1 MASTAPEGKRGA
13 PVAVIAGGAGFLGS
27 HLAEV
32 LLAQGYKVICLDNYV
47 TGKEAHLK
55 HLLGHSQFVFKTGD
69 INQGLPKL
77 SRVDCIWHLAGVE
90 EYINGTDVSVETLL
104 VNSIGTRNLLEMAKE
119 HQAKLLLASSVD
131 LYSGILS
138 SLSLDNYFG
147 ISRRDEE
154 RFSHHE
160 AKRYAEA
167 LTTEYFKKFGVDA
180 RIARL
185 ADVYGPRM
193 DLRSGTEMSELL
205 AESLQPDVKYLTIHG
220 DGLKVLHPT
229 YVTDVVYGLVKAV
242 GEGTSGKIFNLVSSE
257 AQTVLNFASRLRKV
271 VPTHPELK
279 FVSEISETRFPARN
293 FDLEASHKDLGWRAV
308 VGLEDG
314 LKRTWAYFKAQ
325 KEVPAVPHLTV
336 GTSVLANLAKT
347 PEYSTRLQPF
357 SVATRLKNLL
367 NFLFRAPRG
376 KPPPTIKKARK
387 LRIKVAL
394 ATAVV
399 FIAVSILVPLSGVLF
414 HSGYGAWR
422 LGGSQSALTAG
433 QADSAFAAA
442 ASAEDSFSAGASDL
456 EDLTWLL
463 SLLQLRE
470 TAENY
475 RHLITAAKE
484 VSSAVKNLSMSLKP
498 LIALGQDLVQTDVTA
513 KVSAEYTNKEL
524 SEVRGILEVAD
535 DRLAAAEGEIKK
547 VNPANL
553 PGFARGQFDEVQEKL
568 SEARASISRAR
579 VGTKLLP
586 EIIGLNGARNYL
598 LLFLNN
604 TEIRPGGGFIG
615 SYGVARFE
623 DGRLRDLFVD
633 DVYNP
638 DGQLKEHITPP
649 APIRDY
655 LGVGSLGLRDSN
667 WSPDF
672 PTSSKLARELLFKS
686 TKRSVDGVIALD
698 IKGVENLLRVLGPVT
713 LADYGE
719 TITADNFFERAQ
731 FHADVNFFPGSTA
744 KKDFMG
750 AAARIVLDKFL
761 RSKPEI
767 WPGIILSL
775 QKSLS
780 EKHLLLNSNNADVQA
795 LLAESNWD
803 GAIAQVSN
811 VSEIRS
817 GRVEDYLMV
826 VDANVGANKANY
838 FVRPQGNYRVVVD
851 KNGGLSAQLTLLYEH
866 TATTETWPSGRYKN
880 FLRVYVPKGAVLQ
893 KLELSDSRETPSFT
907 TTQEN
912 DKTVFG
918 FFFEVPSQTKKT
930 VILNYALPMKLPT
943 IARESTYH
951 LLIQKQAGQAEPQF
965 SVNFDAPTFLKLS
978 PTGGVNTAA
987 YSARFTTDLSR
998 DREFSL
1004 TVAP

>member
-1 MASTAPEGKRGA
+1 MASTAPEGKRGV

-27 HLAEV
+27 QLAEV

-47 TGKEAHLK
+47 TGKEANLK
-55 HLLGHSQFVFKTGD
+55 HLLGHSNFVFKTGD
-69 INQGLPKL
+69 INQGLPHL
-77 SRVDCIWHLAGVE
+77 PRVDCIWHLAGVE

-104 VNSIGTRNLLEMAKE
+104 VNSIGTRNLLEMARQHK
-119 HQAKLLLASSVD
+119 AKLLLASSVD

-138 SLSLDNYFG
+138 ALSLDNYFG
-147 ISRRDEE
+147 VSKRDDE

-193 DLRSGTEMSELL
+193 DLRSGTEMAELL
-205 AESLQPDVKYLTIHG
+205 AESLQPGVKFLTIHG

-229 YVTDVVYGLVKAV
+229 YASDVVYGLVKAV
-242 GEGTSGKIFNLVSSE
+242 GEGTSGKIFNIVNPE
-257 AQTVLNFASRLRKV
+257 AQTVLNFASRLRRV
-271 VPTHPELK
+271 TPGHPELK
-279 FVSEISETRFPARN
+279 FVDEISETRFPVRN
-293 FDLEASHKDLGWRAV
+293 FDLDSAHKELGWRAT
-308 VGLEDG
+308 VGLEEG
-314 LKRTWAYFKAQ
+314 LKRTWAHFKEQ
-325 KEVPAVPHLTV
+325 KVVPVVPHLTL
-336 GTSVLANLAKT
+336 GTTVLAQAARA
-347 PEYSTRLQPF
+347 PEYSSALQPF
-357 SVATRLKNLL
+357 SAGTRLKKLF
-367 NFLFRAPRG
+367 NFLVKPRPKLPKVSAIRARRFR
-376 KPPPTIKKARK
+376 
-387 LRIKVAL
+387 LKVAL

-399 FIAVSILVPLSGVLF
+399 FIAVSVLVPLAGVLF

-463 SLLQLRE
+463 SMLKLRDV
-470 TAENY
+470 AENY
-475 RHLITAAKE
+475 RHLISAAKE
-484 VSSAVKNLSMSLKP
+484 VSSAVKNLSLSLKP
-498 LIALGQDLVQTDVTA
+498 LVALGQDLVQTDVTA
-513 KVSAEYTNKEL
+513 KVSADYTNKEL
-524 SEVRGILEVAD
+524 SEVRSLLEVAD

-547 VNPANL
+547 VNVSNL
-553 PGFARGQFDEVQEKL
+553 PGFARGQFDQVQGKL
-568 SEARASISRAR
+568 GEARSAISKAR
-579 VGTKLLP
+579 VGTRLLP

-615 SYGVARFE
+615 SYGIARFE
-623 DGRLRDLFVD
+623 DGRLRDLYVD

-638 DGQLKEHITPP
+638 DGQLKEQVTPP
-649 APIRDY
+649 APLRDY
-655 LGVGSLGLRDSN
+655 LGIGSLGLRDSN

-686 TKRSVDGVIALD
+686 TKRSVDGVIAID
-698 IKGVENLLRVLGPVT
+698 IRGVENMLRVLGPVT

-761 RSKPEI
+761 RSKTEL
-767 WPGIILSL
+767 WPGIISSL
-775 QKSLS
+775 QTSLT

-795 LLAESNWD
+795 LLSESNWD
-803 GAIAQVSN
+803 GAIAQTAGVTEN
-811 VSEIRS
+811 RS

-826 VDANVGANKANY
+826 VDANVGGNKANY

-851 KNGGLSAQLTLLYEH
+851 KNGGLTSQLTLLYEH

-880 FLRVYVPKGAVLQ
+880 FLRVYVPKGSTLQ
-893 KLELSDSRETPSFT
+893 KLELSDSRESPAFT
-907 TTQEN
+907 TTTESG
-912 DKTVFG
+912 KTVFS

-943 IARESTYH
+943 IARESTYR
-951 LLIQKQAGQAEPQF
+951 LLVQKQAGQSEPPF
-965 SVNFDAPTFLKLS
+965 SVNFDAPTFLKLT
-978 PTGGVNTAA
+978 PKGGLNTAA